1 MHEAGKDSGRN
12 GVSCRGSR
20 PVVTRRRTGWRWST
34 PPVLPL
40 LRAAAVLL
48 LLAGT
53 AQAAESVIGHMAVYR
68 ATKEDTLL
76 DIARR
81 FNLGFVEL
89 RVANPDMDVWLPG
102 EGMRVL
108 LPTAHLLPDVPHKGL
123 VINLPEMRLY
133 YFAKDGTQI
142 YTYPI
147 GVARDGRLT
156 PIGKTSVVRK
166 KPDPT
171 WYPPA
176 SIRAEKPDLP
186 RMVPPGP
193 DNPLGSHALYLG
205 WPAYLVHG
213 TNKPWGVGRRVSSGC
228 IRLYP
233 EDILDLY
240 PKVPVG
246 TPVTVIDQPVKVGWV
261 GDALYV
267 EVHPSLAQADQIEQ
281 TGHFD
286 PEIPENIVG
295 TVLAAAGTQSN
306 RIDWDVVRRAGIER
320 RGYPIRITR

>member
-1 MHEAGKDSGRN
+1 MRHRPT
-12 GVSCRGSR
+12 GSR
-20 PVVTRRRTGWRWST
+20 WRRT
-34 PPVLPL
+34 PALPL
-40 LRAAAVLL
+40 LRALAVLL
-48 LLAGT
+48 ALAGT
-53 AQAAESVIGHMAVYR
+53 AQMVAQAAAQATESVIGQMAAYR
-68 ATKEDTLL
+68 ATKEDTLPG
-76 DIARR
+76 IARR

-89 RVANPDMDVWLPG
+89 RVANPEVDVWLPG
-102 EGMRVL
+102 EGTRVL
-108 LPTAHLLPDVPHKGL
+108 LPSAHLLPDVPHQGL

-133 YFAKDGTQI
+133 YFAEDTGQI

-147 GVARDGRLT
+147 GVARDGRMT
-156 PIGKTSVVRK
+156 PIGKTSIVRK

-186 RMVPPGP
+186 KMVPPGP

-213 TNKPWGVGRRVSSGC
+213 TNMPLGVGRRVSSGC

-233 EDILDLY
+233 EDIVDLY

-246 TPVTVIDQPVKVGWV
+246 TPVTVLDQPVKAGWV
-261 GDALYV
+261 GDALYI

-286 PEIPENIVG
+286 PEIPENIVA

-306 RIDWDVVRRAGIER
+306 RIDWDVIHRAGLER
-320 RGYPIRITR
+320 RGHPIRVTR